1 MSASEAAQSHLSN
14 SFFSASL
21 ADSDPEIA
29 RAIGLELGRQRD
41 EIELIASENI
51 VSRAVLE
58 AQGSVMTNK
67 YAEGYPGRR
76 YYGGCQ
82 FVDMAEELAIE
93 RAKRLFDCKF
103 ANVQPHSGATANQAV
118 FFALLQ
124 PGDKFLGMDLACGGH
139 LTHGSPVNVSGKW
152 FHPVAYGVREDDHLI
167 DYEEVAEIARRAGV
181 TRLTVYNHFPE
192 LSDLLPACAAH
203 YESLHPAPEF
213 EPALA
218 LGDPGDRV
226 HAVLTLLYAWYRETE
241 SMYGNLMS
249 DRASVPELDRFLEQ
263 NLDRM
268 LAELA
273 EDLAAA
279 FALRGRRA
287 ERLRAL
293 VRLALDFW
301 TWRRLTREGV
311 DDETAAD
318 LMASAV
324 SANAA

>member
-1 MSASEAAQSHLSN
+1 MNTMSTRIRKYELK
-14 SFFSASL
+14 
-21 ADSDPEIA
+21 A
-29 RAIGLELGRQRD
+29 RAESQRATRAR
-41 EIELIASENI
+41 IA
-51 VSRAVLE
+51 
-58 AQGSVMTNK
+58 K
-67 YAEGYPGRR
+67 
-76 YYGGCQ
+76 
-82 FVDMAEELAIE
+82 
-93 RAKRLFDCKF
+93 
-103 ANVQPHSGATANQAV
+103 ATAE
-118 FFALLQ
+118 LHEEK
-124 PGDKFLGMDLACGGH
+124 G
-139 LTHGSPVNVSGKW
+139 
-152 FHPVAYGVREDDHLI
+152 VARTT
-167 DYEEVAEIARRAGV
+167 VAEIARRAGV

-311 DDETAAD
+311 DDATAAD

-324 SANAA
+324 SADAA